1 MPHIAL
7 TVDPACKADPTM
19 VAFWVVALD
28 QQAREF
34 ASAWG
39 VPYLPVVY
47 YSADVLQGLADD
59 ELTKFTADARL
70 LTIQT
75 TMEPGALGFHD
86 DVAGVIFARVLYQ
99 GEQTPVTASH
109 EICELLGDPE
119 CNGWVEMSPG
129 KSVAKESADPVEG
142 DIYEQPATIGDE
154 TREVGLSN
162 YVLLS
167 YFDSK
172 GAAPFDRMGKL
183 TAPFGMTT
191 GGYQIIMDAS
201 GDTTDVFASWGTS
214 VGRMGL
220 ARKLERPDSRAARRL
235 ATKAR

>member
-1 MPHIAL
+1 MSFIAL
-7 TVDPACKADPTM
+7 TVDPACKADPTT
-19 VAFWVVALD
+19 VAFWVEALD
-28 QQAREF
+28 LQAREF
-34 ASAWG
+34 AAAWG

-47 YSADVLQGLADD
+47 YSADVLQGVADD

-75 TMEPGALGFHD
+75 TMEAGALGFHD

-99 GEQTPVTASH
+99 ADQTPITASH
-109 EICELLGDPE
+109 EICELLGDPD

-142 DIYEQPATIGDE
+142 DSYLQAATIGGE
-154 TREVGLSN
+154 TREVPVSN

-167 YFDSK
+167 YFDAK
-172 GAAPFDRMGKL
+172 GVTPFDRLGKL
-183 TAPFGMTT
+183 HAPFAMDT

-201 GDTTDVFASWGTS
+201 GATTDVFASWGTS
-214 VGRMGL
+214 VGRMAV
-220 ARKLERPDSRAARRL
+220 ARKVANPDSRASRRL